1 MAMLV
6 ALASVLVPAACGNDP
21 ENESASSPSSPPL
34 SGELF
39 PASTREPNELPFTL
53 AANEY
58 LWRLSYNHSPLPGD
72 IS

>member
-1 MAMLV
+1 MSINV
-6 ALASVLVPAACGNDP
+6 HLASVLLLSACGNDP
-21 ENESASSPSSPPL
+21 GTVSTSSPSSPPL

-58 LWRLSYNHSPLPGD
+58 LWRLSYSHSPLPGD